1 MDSESD
7 KTIICSSWEE
17 CEPHIVS
24 QKNVTVKSFASLEEA
39 EFSVNFNK
47 VIKVYTDGSCLKN
60 GRQGAVAGIGV
71 YFGRGDP
78 RNISLPYLN
87 KPTNNRAEMTA
98 ILEAYKALGEEI
110 SRGERVKIYTDSNYT
125 INCFTKWAGSWEKN
139 WSTGMSS
146 VLLRSREVK
155 FMTAWLQKPERLLQ
169 QPFLSLS
176 PQHNEAGR
184 MIIITLFK
192 QTDTQILLTSIDEQN
207 VSWKE
212 CCHRRALR
220 RLASMRAAI
229 DSVKDR
235 L

>member
-1 MDSESD
+1 MKCYTIKVDN

-98 ILEAYKALGEEI
+98 ILEAYKALGERNI
-110 SRGERVKIYTDSNYT
+110 KR
-125 INCFTKWAGSWEKN
+125 
-139 WSTGMSS
+139 
-146 VLLRSREVK
+146 
-155 FMTAWLQKPERLLQ
+155 
-169 QPFLSLS
+169 
-176 PQHNEAGR
+176 
-184 MIIITLFK
+184 
-192 QTDTQILLTSIDEQN
+192 
-207 VSWKE
+207 
-212 CCHRRALR
+212 
-220 RLASMRAAI
+220 
-229 DSVKDR
+229 
-235 L
+235 